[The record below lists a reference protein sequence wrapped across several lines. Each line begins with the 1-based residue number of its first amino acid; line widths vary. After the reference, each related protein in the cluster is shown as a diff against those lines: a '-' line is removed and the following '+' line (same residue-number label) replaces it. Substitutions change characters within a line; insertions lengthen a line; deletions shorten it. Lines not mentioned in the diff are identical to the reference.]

1 MRNALFAAIAVL
13 PLMSGAAFAG
23 NEQPYEGTS
32 MPIAS
37 APTLNETNTDAIFQ
51 PGPSTRFYES
61 RVATNQTGNE
71 RPAVFDGMLA
81 SQSQVFA
88 RN

>member
-1 MRNALFAAIAVL
+1 MRHTLLAAIAVL

-23 NEQPYEGTS
+23 NEQINEGTS
-32 MPIAS
+32 MPIVS
-37 APTLNETNTDAIFQ
+37 APALTETNTNAIFQ
-51 PGPSTRFYES
+51 PGASSGRYVS

-71 RPAVFDGMLA
+71 RPSVFDGMDA
-81 SQSQVFA
+81 SGSQVFA